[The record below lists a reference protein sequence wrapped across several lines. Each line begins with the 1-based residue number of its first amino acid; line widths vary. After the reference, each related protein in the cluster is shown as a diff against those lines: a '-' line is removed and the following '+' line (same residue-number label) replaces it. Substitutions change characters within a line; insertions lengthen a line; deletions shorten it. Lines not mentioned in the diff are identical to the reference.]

1 MTAVDPGTAP
11 SGSAI
16 LHAGDVRLPPAAL
29 SGLEQAL
36 GVTELLQAVNHLMM
50 ARPEPAYLVA
60 SDGRVIAE
68 SPSGALARASMP
80 GFDRVIG
87 ELVRQSP
94 RKADFLVRPEFG
106 VGLQV
111 APCSARGAAPA
122 YLVVISKLAP
132 AGRGRLTLRQAELI
146 GLLQD
151 GLSNAQI
158 ARRMGIAAST
168 VKTMLERLYRFA
180 GVSNRQS
187 LVHWASGARIN

>member
-1 MTAVDPGTAP
+1 MTGPADALQPGAE
-11 SGSAI
+11 A
-16 LHAGDVRLPPAAL
+16 AAL
-29 SGLEQAL
+29 EQSL
-36 GVTELLQAVNHLMM
+36 NTGELLQAIHHLLM
-50 ARPEPAYLVA
+50 ARPEPAFLVGA
-60 SDGRVIAE
+60 DGRVVAE
-68 SPSGALARASMP
+68 SPGGALARASLP
-80 GFDRVIG
+80 GFDRVMA

-94 RKADFLVRPEFG
+94 RKADFLVRPDLG

-111 APCSARGAAPA
+111 TPCSARGAAPA
-122 YLVVISKLAP
+122 YLVIISKLAA

-187 LVHWASGARIN
+187 LVHWASGARFN